1 MNMLK
6 RAAIHKSGQG
16 SDKVVKKGHRVAY
29 AVPPFHNWQYLSM
42 RVAAKT
48 AYTSLRIILVYECN
62 AKVFKC
68 VFTPMQ
74 HSQAR
79 CSS

>member
-1 MNMLK
+1 MCLCGMYNK
-6 RAAIHKSGQG
+6 PVKTKKYIFYPQG
-16 SDKVVKKGHRVAY
+16 APRKPRGAL
-29 AVPPFHNWQYLSM
+29 FHNWQYLSM

>member
-1 MNMLK
+1 
-6 RAAIHKSGQG
+6 
-16 SDKVVKKGHRVAY
+16 
-29 AVPPFHNWQYLSM
+29 M